1 MYKSVYNKRG
11 IEPKKTES
19 KFDIDELFF
28 STTDLKGIILSGN
41 DVFIRVSKFAK
52 DELLGKPHNIIRH
65 PDMPRAVFKAVWKTI
80 KEGKPFV
87 GYVKNMAKDGSYYWV
102 LACIYPMFDEEG
114 NIKKYLSIRLKPTS
128 EIFKIIPQF
137 YQEIL
142 KYEQRESV
150 DAALELLL
158 KKIKDLGF
166 ENYEDFSKKAFLEEM
181 KSREKLLKNKDMLVC
196 GMSNE
201 VLSKENEELADTL
214 CILQTNFLRL
224 NRYFNEIYS
233 KVNIFLDMNKDLSE
247 KSNFIFQLAEEIR
260 LLSLNASIESY
271 KIKKEGVSFSTL
283 SQEMRKNAE
292 FSEKEIKNLTNLI
305 NQTNKD
311 IEDTSF
317 NILSCKLQIDMVVYF
332 LKEMLEKLVNEKIS
346 VEEEK
351 EIINNIKDLFEL
363 LKEYSAKLSKNVY
376 ESKSKLRN
384 IFYNIKDLNVLI
396 NRLDFIHIN
405 GLIESAHSGTDGGS
419 FTIIFSQMLKLVE
432 AAKDQIIDLETN
444 ITTANEENLSIDI
457 LTDLIE
463 DKLYKLEKRY
473 DDIFA

>member
-1 MYKSVYNKRG
+1 MYKNVYNKRG
-11 IEPKKTES
+11 IEPKNIES

-41 DVFIRVSKFAK
+41 DVFVRVSKFPK
-52 DELLGKPHNIIRH
+52 NELIGKNHNIIRH
-65 PDMPRAVFKAVWKTI
+65 PDMPRAVFKAVWATI
-80 KEGKPFV
+80 KQGKPFV

-102 LACIYPMFDEEG
+102 LACIYPMFDKEG

-128 EIFKIIPQF
+128 QIFKIIPDF
-137 YQEIL
+137 YKEIL
-142 KYEQRESV
+142 RYEHREGM
-150 DAALELLL
+150 DAALEYML
-158 KKIKDLGF
+158 KKIKELGF
-166 ENYEDFSKKAFLEEM
+166 ENYEEFSKKIFLEEI
-181 KSREKLLKNKDMLVC
+181 KSREEKLSNKDMLVC
-196 GMSNE
+196 GMANE

-233 KVNIFLDMNKDLSE
+233 KVNTFLDMNKDLNK
-247 KSNFIFQLAEEIR
+247 KSQFIFQLAEEIR

-292 FSEKEIKNLTNLI
+292 FSEREIINLSKLI
-305 NQTNKD
+305 QDTNKD

-317 NILSCKLQIDMVVYF
+317 NILSSKLQIDMVNYF
-332 LKEMLEKLVNEKIS
+332 LKEMLQKLVNEKIS
-346 VEEEK
+346 IQEEK
-351 EIINNIKDLFEL
+351 EIIENIKDLFEL
-363 LKEYSAKLSKNVY
+363 LNDYATKLSDNVY
-376 ESKSKLRN
+376 NSKRKLRN
-384 IFYNIKDLNVLI
+384 IFYNIKDLNVLV

-405 GLIESAHSGTDGGS
+405 GLIESAHTGQDGGS

-444 ITTANEENLSIDI
+444 ITTASEENLSIDI
-457 LTDLIE
+457 ITDLIE
-463 DKLYKLEKRY
+463 SRLIKLQKRY
-473 DDIFA
+473 EDIFA

>member
-1 MYKSVYNKRG
+1 MYKSIYNKRE
-11 IEPKKTES
+11 IEPKDIES

-28 STTDLKGIILSGN
+28 SSTNLKGTILSGN
-41 DVFIRVSKFAK
+41 DVFVRVSKFNK
-52 DELLGKPHNIIRH
+52 DELIGKPHNIIRH
-65 PDMPRAVFKAVWKTI
+65 PDMPRAVFKALWQTI
-80 KEGKPFV
+80 KNRKPFI
-87 GYVKNMAKDGSYYWV
+87 GYVKNIAKDGSYYWV
-102 LACIYPMFDEEG
+102 LACVYPMFDEEG

-128 EIFKIIPQF
+128 DIFKIIPEF
-137 YQEIL
+137 YKDVL
-142 KYEQRESV
+142 RYEHREGM
-150 DAALELLL
+150 DAALNYMLE
-158 KKIKDLGF
+158 KIKELGF
-166 ENYEDFSKKAFLEEM
+166 ENYEEFSKKAFLEEM
-181 KSREKLLKNKDMLVC
+181 KSREEKLKNKDMLLC
-196 GMSNE
+196 GMASN

-233 KVNIFLDMNKDLSE
+233 KVNIFLEMNKNLNE
-247 KSNFIFQLAEEIR
+247 KSKFIFQLAEEIR

-292 FSEKEIKNLTNLI
+292 YSEREILNLTKLI

-346 VEEEK
+346 IQEEK

-363 LKEYSAKLSKNVY
+363 LNSYAKKLSNNIY
-376 ESKSKLRN
+376 DSKSRLRN

-405 GLIESAHSGTDGGS
+405 GLIESAHAGNEGGS

-432 AAKDQIIDLETN
+432 AAKNQIVDLETN
-444 ITTANEENLSIDI
+444 ITAANEENLSIDI

-463 DKLYKLEKRY
+463 TKLLKLEKKY
-473 DDIFA
+473 ENIFA